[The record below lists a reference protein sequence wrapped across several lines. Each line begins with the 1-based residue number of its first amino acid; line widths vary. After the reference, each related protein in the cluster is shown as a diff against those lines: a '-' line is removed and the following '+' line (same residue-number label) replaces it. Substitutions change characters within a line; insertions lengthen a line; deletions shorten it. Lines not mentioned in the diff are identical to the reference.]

1 MNEDTTSVS
10 GSKISRSSA
19 RSGLTRARDV
29 VADQIR
35 NAAERLDER
44 ANRDDTHNERL
55 AEFERN
61 TARKFQMWSD
71 RLNDWEIDRVDEQVR
86 TFVRQRPAASLL
98 TAAAIGLC
106 IGLWLR
112 KR

>member
-1 MNEDTTSVS
+1 MNEDTTSVTGRKTNLS
-10 GSKISRSSA
+10 GG

-44 ANRDDTHNERL
+44 ASRDDMHNERL

-61 TARKFQMWSD
+61 TARKFQLWSN
-71 RLNDWEIDRVDEQVR
+71 RLSDWEIERVDEQVR
-86 TFVRQRPAASLL
+86 TFVRERPATSLL